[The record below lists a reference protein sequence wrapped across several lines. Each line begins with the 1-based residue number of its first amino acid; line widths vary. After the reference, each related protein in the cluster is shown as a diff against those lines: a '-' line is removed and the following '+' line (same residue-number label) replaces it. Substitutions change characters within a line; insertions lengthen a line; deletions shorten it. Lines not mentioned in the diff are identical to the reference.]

1 MAEVLRIAVWSCP
14 RTVSTALMR
23 SFAQRPDTTGVDEPF
38 YAFYLKQTGRIHPMR
53 EEVLRAQAQEWRR
66 VVDEVLLGPCPT
78 PVQFVKHMA
87 HHMVGDS
94 DLGFAAGMR
103 NVFLIRA
110 PRQMLPSLQK
120 DLGELHRRD
129 VGYER
134 QRELYHDLRRAGH
147 DPLVI
152 DSADV
157 LAQPEGM
164 LRALCSRLGLD
175 FDPRMLSW
183 PLGRHSSY
191 GIWAPAWYK
200 NVEASTGFHP
210 LQEKT
215 GPVPPELEPIL
226 AIAQEC
232 YLDLHARRLRA

>member
-14 RTVSTALMR
+14 RTVSTALLR

-38 YAFYLKQTGRIHPMR
+38 YAWYLKQTGRQHPMR
-53 EEVLRAQAQEWRR
+53 EEVLRAQAQDWRR
-66 VVDEVLLGPCPT
+66 VVDEVLLAPCPT

-87 HHMVGDS
+87 HHMLGDVDMS
-94 DLGFAAGMR
+94 FVSRMR

-110 PRQMLPSLQK
+110 PRQMLPSFQR
-120 DLGELHRRD
+120 DLGVLQRRD
-129 VGYER
+129 IGYER
-134 QRELYHDLRRAGH
+134 QRELYHELRRAGH
-147 DPLVI
+147 DPLVL

-157 LAQPEGM
+157 LADPEVT
-164 LRALCSRLGLD
+164 LRRLCARLGLD
-175 FDPRMLSW
+175 FDARMLSW
-183 PLGRHSSY
+183 PPGRHACF

-215 GPVPPELEPIL
+215 GAVPPELEPML